1 MDVGT
6 AEVHDVILHAGDG
19 ATTDVTMTGD
29 VTAGAT
35 IGSATRDG
43 GPATIGGGTTTG
55 AIDGAT
61 TVGVID
67 VTVAIDS
74 RGEFRIGIAGGKLS
88 QLRDINAG
96 PT

>member
-1 MDVGT
+1 MAVGT

-19 ATTDVTMTGD
+19 ATTGVTMPGEAI
-29 VTAGAT
+29 AGAT
-35 IGSATRDG
+35 IGSATRVG
-43 GPATIGGGTTTG
+43 GPATIDGGMTIG

-74 RGEFRIGIAGGKLS
+74 CVEFIIGIVGGKLS
-88 QLRDINAG
+88 RLRDINAG
-96 PT
+96 PS